1 MVSKHAA
8 WAVALFPLTLAYAQP
23 QIAVKAR
30 AYVDDVRAFARGR
43 DVTVTGALRDDRGQA
58 VPGERVRVADTTV
71 VTGADGR
78 FTTSFVIQTEG
89 RRTLEVHVHRARG
102 VHLCADGQLDLDLR
116 PPDDDLDLCRGRPQ

>member
-43 DVTVTGALRDDRGQA
+43 DVTVTGALRDDRGHAQTIYSTSESA
-58 VPGERVRVADTTV
+58 KKVKMPTPV
-71 VTGADGR
+71 VY
-78 FTTSFVIQTEG
+78 
-89 RRTLEVHVHRARG
+89 
-102 VHLCADGQLDLDLR
+102 
-116 PPDDDLDLCRGRPQ
+116 